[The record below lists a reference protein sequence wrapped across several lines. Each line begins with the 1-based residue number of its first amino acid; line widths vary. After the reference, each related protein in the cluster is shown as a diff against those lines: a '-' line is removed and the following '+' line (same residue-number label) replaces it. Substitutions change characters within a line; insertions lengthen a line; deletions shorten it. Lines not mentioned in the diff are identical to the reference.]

1 MTLNIKIP
9 DISKQIY
16 KKDVHQILQ
25 SNFNEIVKFWWIHQL
40 GWINSAYLTFKDH
53 EKFLI
58 AIYLQKKTLEFYS
71 RHFVKIS
78 YDDFYAKTSLEIEK
92 FNIVEIAK
100 DLELPKETARRK
112 ILELE
117 KIGFIRRQKKKIIL
131 DRSVFPS
138 IKPNNSTKRMAEFLS
153 KFSKILKKYSILNN
167 YLDSEDLLKY
177 IHKNF
182 SYCWKLFY
190 DLQLPII
197 MNWKKHFKEIECWH
211 IWGLCI
217 LNKSYNPKFQSI
229 ENSGIEFIEHLVLK
243 KESLGL
249 NAMTISDMTGIPRA
263 TVVRKLKILLDKN
276 YLKIDE
282 KKHYHPSNDNF
293 KTIQITNRENINNLA
308 KFTTDIF
315 NQYLGHE
322 LRK

>member
-117 KIGFIRRQKKKIIL
+117 KIGFIRRQKK
-131 DRSVFPS
+131 RSYWIDLF
-138 IKPNNSTKRMAEFLS
+138 FLQ
-153 KFSKILKKYSILNN
+153 LNQIT
-167 YLDSEDLLKY
+167 LLKEWL
-177 IHKNF
+177 NF
-182 SYCWKLFY
+182 Y
-190 DLQLPII
+190 
-197 MNWKKHFKEIECWH
+197 
-211 IWGLCI
+211 
-217 LNKSYNPKFQSI
+217 LNFQKF
-229 ENSGIEFIEHLVLK
+229 
-243 KESLGL
+243 
-249 NAMTISDMTGIPRA
+249 
-263 TVVRKLKILLDKN
+263 
-276 YLKIDE
+276 
-282 KKHYHPSNDNF
+282 
-293 KTIQITNRENINNLA
+293 
-308 KFTTDIF
+308 
-315 NQYLGHE
+315 
-322 LRK
+322 